1 MSSNAKSDLYH
12 YISDMRNRYPSL
24 CYSNDRDIKGFCDAN
39 NIELLLNNFQSRGIC
54 GAALVGEKHDTIVL
68 NNCRNELEM
77 GFDFIHELVHT
88 QRHRNSEKPFFT
100 CLYSEQDT
108 FIEWEANEG
117 AAEFLVPY
125 KAFIPVFCELYD
137 VYVNCYNLWKLTYG
151 ETTFTQELADR
162 FLVTEMIIINRIKN
176 LSYEIDQ
183 YMKSSNV
190 DKISVLSNSAQK
202 RFGIEATDYAGEI
215 ECLELEHAFEDIDNN
230 CPPPPISVGF

>member
-12 YISDMRNRYPSL
+12 FISDMRKRYSSL

-54 GAALVGEKHDTIVL
+54 GAAFVGEKHDTIVL

-88 QRHRNSEKPFFT
+88 QRHRNRENPFFA
-100 CLYSEQDT
+100 CLYAEQDT

-125 KAFIPVFCELYD
+125 RAFIPVFYELYD
-137 VYVNCYNLWKLTYG
+137 VYVNCYDLWKITYG
-151 ETTFTQELADR
+151 ETTLIQELADR
-162 FLVTEMIIINRIKN
+162 FLVTETVIINRIKN

-183 YMKSSNV
+183 YMKTGDVNN
-190 DKISVLSNSAQK
+190 ISVLSNSAQK
-202 RFGIEATDYAGEI
+202 RFEIEATDYVDKLKG
-215 ECLELEHAFEDIDNN
+215 LETKHYFEDIANN
-230 CPPPPISVGF
+230 FPPPISVGF